1 MYLLMNDI
9 LNHSQPGTVY
19 NVVIIP
25 DYMNSSVALHTV
37 VTCDKNQAQVSL
49 RTKITRNIG

>member
-1 MYLLMNDI
+1 MNDI